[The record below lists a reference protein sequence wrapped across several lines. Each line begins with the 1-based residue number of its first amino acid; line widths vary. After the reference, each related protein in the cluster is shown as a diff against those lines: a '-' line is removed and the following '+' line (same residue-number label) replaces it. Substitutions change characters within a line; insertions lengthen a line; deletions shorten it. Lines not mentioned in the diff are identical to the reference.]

1 MANLELAFTVAENQ
15 GGVFRLL
22 DPEDLVDL
30 KVPDKKSVVTYLSA
44 YVMRSSPP
52 SMPYASLYSPFR
64 WSKFT

>member
-44 YVMRSSPP
+44 YVMRSSPLNAMCIALF
-52 SMPYASLYSPFR
+52 SIQVV
-64 WSKFT
+64 